1 MRFNNYRGQQRADAE
16 LVNIVLNGGKKYNK
30 LGMKDTLSDINH
42 GKPKHQKKRNKSRKL
57 KKKKNGNKGKEID
70 TATKESL
77 SSSSTTAAI
86 SSTSTNIA
94 KETITSP
101 DTHSAQASSFIE
113 KTTASNVQ
121 KQNK

>member
-16 LVNIVLNGGKKYNK
+16 LVNIVLNGGKKYKK
-30 LGMKDTLSDINH
+30 LEMKDTLSDINH

-57 KKKKNGNKGKEID
+57 KKKRKKNGNKGKEID

-77 SSSSTTAAI
+77 SSSSTTAAT

-113 KTTASNVQ
+113 KNN
-121 KQNK
+121 NK